1 MTDNIQYVWLIIYL
15 FALVSL
21 FTYGMNCYLLMI
33 FYRLNRRKAIIK
45 HKDIKKQF
53 YQNVSPADWPRVT
66 IQLPIFNECYVVERL
81 IMSIC
86 RLDYP
91 KELLEIQV
99 LDDSTDETVNIA
111 QTLVADMKL
120 KGFDIVYYH
129 RRDRKGYK
137 AGALKE
143 GLKTAKGELI
153 GIFDADFVPNPDFLK
168 GSVPYFRDSKVGMLQ
183 TRWGHINSDYSLLTR
198 AQSMGIDGHFGV
210 EQASRAWSGFFL
222 NFNGTAGVWR
232 KKAIEDAGGWQADT
246 LTEDLD
252 LSYRA
257 QLRGWKLCFAP
268 TVVCPAEVPVTIN
281 AFKSQQHRWAKG
293 SIQTAKKN
301 LGKLFRADLS
311 LLVKIQAFLHLTH
324 YMVHPMM
331 LLVVLTSIPMLYSQR
346 FFDHLAFP
354 IMIFTLLCLATFGP
368 STMYLFSQRILY
380 PDWKSR
386 IKYLPILMCLGTGIA
401 VNNTKAVLEAL
412 LNIESGFI
420 RTPKYGIKNRGD
432 RWRDMKYSIP
442 LNSVSVLEFFLGVY
456 SLTGL
461 MMFLFFSKFLVTPFL
476 LIYTAG
482 FFYVFFLSVKHGYG
496 KTQS

>member
-45 HKDIKKQF
+45 DKDIKKQF
-53 YQNVSPADWPRVT
+53 YQNVPRADWPRVT

-120 KGFDIVYYH
+120 QGFDIVYYH

-153 GIFDADFVPNPDFLK
+153 GIFDADFVPYPDFLK

-210 EQASRAWSGFFL
+210 EQASRAWSGFF
-222 NFNGTAGVWR
+222 FYFKRTP
-232 KKAIEDAGGWQADT
+232 
-246 LTEDLD
+246 
-252 LSYRA
+252 
-257 QLRGWKLCFAP
+257 RGW
-268 TVVCPAEVPVTIN
+268 
-281 AFKSQQHRWAKG
+281 G
-293 SIQTAKKN
+293 
-301 LGKLFRADLS
+301 
-311 LLVKIQAFLHLTH
+311 
-324 YMVHPMM
+324 
-331 LLVVLTSIPMLYSQR
+331 
-346 FFDHLAFP
+346 
-354 IMIFTLLCLATFGP
+354 
-368 STMYLFSQRILY
+368 
-380 PDWKSR
+380 
-386 IKYLPILMCLGTGIA
+386 
-401 VNNTKAVLEAL
+401 
-412 LNIESGFI
+412 
-420 RTPKYGIKNRGD
+420 
-432 RWRDMKYSIP
+432 
-442 LNSVSVLEFFLGVY
+442 
-456 SLTGL
+456 
-461 MMFLFFSKFLVTPFL
+461 
-476 LIYTAG
+476 
-482 FFYVFFLSVKHGYG
+482 
-496 KTQS
+496 